1 MGFPYIPFITRRSA
15 KPAFRPGWLVLVQD
29 GHGLRWLHMVHTPG
43 EKPRVTAWESL
54 PAGSDI
60 QQQIRVM
67 SVVAKLKRYRCLAV
81 LKPDEYQIVQAEL
94 PNVPDDELRPALRWS
109 IRELV
114 DYPVEDIG
122 ADYLNVPFDK
132 SRGGVSRAA
141 YIVCAKRIMLNR
153 YVSAFESVKA
163 RLHVSDVPET
173 AHRNLAALCGV
184 EGKGVALLGVT
195 PDYCLLTFTL
205 DGELCMAR
213 RIELGL
219 ATMLTADASQRA
231 QQFDRILLE
240 VQRSLD
246 AFERQFHFAPLSRLL
261 VSPSPDE
268 VDLMPFL
275 VDNLDMKVESLDLG
289 EIIDFSAVPD
299 LAQPARLADCLTLL
313 GAGLRSEDAIEL
325 AQ

>member
-1 MGFPYIPFITRRSA
+1 MGLPYIPFITKRTR
-15 KPAFRPGWLVLVQD
+15 KPVFKPGWLVVAQD
-29 GHGLRWLHMVHTPG
+29 GHGLRWLHMTHAAG
-43 EKPRVTAWESL
+43 EKPRVLAWESL
-54 PAGSDI
+54 PGSSDI
-60 QQQIRVM
+60 LQQIRVM
-67 SVVAKLKRYRCLAV
+67 TAVGRLKRYRCLAV
-81 LKPDEYQIVQAEL
+81 LKTDEYQIVQAEL
-94 PNVPDDELRPALRWS
+94 PNVPDDELRQALRWS

-114 DYPVEDIG
+114 DYPVEEAG
-122 ADYLNVPFDK
+122 ADYVGVPFDK

-141 YIVCAKRIMLNR
+141 YVVCARRAVLGR
-153 YVSAFESVKA
+153 YVGAFESVKA
-163 RLHVSDVPET
+163 RLHVCDVPEM

-205 DGELCMAR
+205 DGALCMAR

-219 ATMLTADASQRA
+219 ASMLAADDAQRA

-261 VSPSPDE
+261 VSPLPDSI
-268 VDLMPFL
+268 DLMPFL

-289 EIIDFSAVPD
+289 EIMDLSAVAD
-299 LAQPARLADCLTLL
+299 LLAHPAQLAACLTLL
-313 GAGLRSEDAIEL
+313 GAGLRNEDATEVS
-325 AQ
+325 